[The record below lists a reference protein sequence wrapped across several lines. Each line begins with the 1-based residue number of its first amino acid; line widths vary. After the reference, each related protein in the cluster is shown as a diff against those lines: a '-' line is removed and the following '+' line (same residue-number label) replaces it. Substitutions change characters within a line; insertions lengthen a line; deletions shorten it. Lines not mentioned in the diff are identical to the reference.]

1 MLETNGNE
9 WNQDKYSNCA
19 EFKKLE
25 DTVLTQ
31 VIIDHLIIVLNKLKD
46 LSIDNSNDIRRI
58 FNVIYSQM
66 YYQKKELISKYIN
79 STFFQENDKNVSN

>member
-1 MLETNGNE
+1 MLETNGTE
-9 WNQDKYSNCA
+9 WNQDKYSNYA

-46 LSIDNSNDIRRI
+46 ISIDSSKDTRRI
-58 FNVIYSQM
+58 FNVIYPQM
-66 YYQKKELISKYIN
+66 YYQKKELISKYLN
-79 STFFQENDKNVSN
+79 STFVQENDKNVSN